1 MCRSPL
7 SFRSNP
13 RLLIFFLLLFG
24 VFFFNPVETH
34 YFTLQYRRPRVP
46 RIVSAA
52 DDVIKLLLA
61 VGFRNKEFYNC
72 LGIKQ
77 INLLI
82 NTY

>member
-13 RLLIFFLLLFG
+13 RLLIFFFLLFG
-24 VFFFNPVETH
+24 FFFFVIQWKRITSH
-34 YFTLQYRRPRVP
+34 YRRPRVP
-46 RIVSAA
+46 CIVSAA

>member
-13 RLLIFFLLLFG
+13 RLLIFFVAFW
-24 VFFFNPVETH
+24 VFFLIQWKRITSH
-34 YFTLQYRRPRVP
+34 YRRPRVP

-72 LGIKQ
+72 LGRKQ
-77 INLLI
+77 INVLI

>member
-13 RLLIFFLLLFG
+13 RLLIFFFFFLLFG
-24 VFFFNPVETH
+24 GFFVIQWKCITSH
-34 YFTLQYRRPRVP
+34 YRRPRVP

-72 LGIKQ
+72 LGRKQ
-77 INLLI
+77 INVLI